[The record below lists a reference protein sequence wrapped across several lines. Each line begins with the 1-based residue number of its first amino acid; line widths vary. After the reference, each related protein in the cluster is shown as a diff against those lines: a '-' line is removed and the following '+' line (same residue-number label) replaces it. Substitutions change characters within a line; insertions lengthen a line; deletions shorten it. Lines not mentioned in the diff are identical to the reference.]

1 MKGLL
6 RGENII
12 VEKAQKLI
20 SRNFGTAEGNS
31 VILTPEEAAY
41 LVYKGT
47 LEVFSDDEHIVDFD
61 RLFKLCNPVKYFVFQ
76 DLRDRGIRVRFLD
89 FGDYFPASEKD
100 CFSVEE
106 LKRMCGKKLAIV
118 DEEADV
124 TYFKIETFD
133 GRGNHYEELK
143 KFSSRFSGG
152 YFITENT
159 ELYRRYFY
167 GVLRG
172 NRVIMSIY
180 EGLYLMETGIMEADV
195 EKKEVLELARKTIP
209 DFEKIFTV
217 YRDLRERKF
226 MVKTGFKFGSEFR
239 VYEQVKNVSELRHS
253 KYLVK
258 LRSSFNL
265 RELAG
270 DVRLSGAVNK
280 TLIYPILGKS
290 PEYIAVRR
298 VRI

>member
-6 RGENII
+6 KGESIV

-20 SRNFGTAEGNS
+20 SRNFGTAKGNS
-31 VILTPEEAAY
+31 AILTPEEAAY

-61 RLFKLCNPVKYFVFQ
+61 RLFKMCDPVKYFVFQ
-76 DLRDRGIRVRFLD
+76 DLRDRGVRARFLD
-89 FGDYFPASEKD
+89 FGDYIPVSEKD
-100 CFSVEE
+100 CFPVED
-106 LKRMCGKKLAIV
+106 LKEMSGKKLAVV

-124 TYFKIETFD
+124 TYFKVEAFD
-133 GRGNHYEELK
+133 EHGNHREELK
-143 KFSSRFSGG
+143 KFSSRFSGS
-152 YFITENT
+152 YFVTENT
-159 ELYRRYFY
+159 ELYRKYFY
-167 GVLRG
+167 GVLKG

-180 EGLYLMETGIMEADV
+180 EGLYLMDEGIMEADV
-195 EKKEVLELARKTIP
+195 EREEVLEFARKTIP

-217 YRDLRERKF
+217 YRDLRERRF

-239 VYEQVKNVSELRHS
+239 VYEQVKNISELKHS

-258 LRSSFNL
+258 LRSNLNL

-280 TLIYPILGKS
+280 TLIYPILCRN